1 MTDETHVL
9 KLTGLDA
16 WLVTESI
23 KNAVTE
29 DRAQRDAEHLA
40 ELRAYELTVANLRE
54 QLAQRECKPLTLD
67 EWNRHPYTLALM
79 YSMSE
84 DYVPKTDAQQAVPP
98 KSTSYDE
105 HPYTYAS
112 TQATTCAG
120 CGKYKHTPL
129 RIDAMDGYVCLT
141 CIDQKLGSVL
151 GEFGYQAPQAPMTD
165 AEMREG
171 RERIFSV
178 DNPYCPCDSKT
189 FMKVTRYVEAHHGIK
204 EQP

>member
-1 MTDETHVL
+1 MTNEITMQLLPLAYQAAYEIGKDMQAYATQ
-9 KLTGLDA
+9 
-16 WLVTESI
+16 
-23 KNAVTE
+23 AVIE

-79 YSMSE
+79 RSMSE

-151 GEFGYQAPQAPMTD
+151 GEFGYQAPQVPMTPD
-165 AEMREG
+165 EILGIEYVPFAL
-171 RERIFSV
+171 
-178 DNPYCPCDSKT
+178 DDSQLT
-189 FMKVTRYVEAHHGIK
+189 NIVRAVEAHHGIK
-204 EQP
+204 EKP